1 MIVSWEKGRVDLRI
15 VIQDLVEDILNDFEG
30 ISFGEDTYISCYYI
44 GGSFCNNEYRRVSK
58 SRFFII
64 NIEFIDDYSYTL
76 DSSSEI
82 DSDGFFNIN
91 ITIFGREEP
100 EERQYLNR
108 DFVFAICM
116 EVMLYLGKEERM
128 KDRFVEGFLDS
139 EALKESICFASLMM
153 LEIMNVP
160 VYFTIMN
167 YCFKYYDDLEE
178 DGYNER
184 VNRVVTYFNNNSKKM
199 ILLETI

>member
-1 MIVSWEKGRVDLRI
+1 VNLRI

-76 DSSSEI
+76 DSSSEV

-100 EERQYLNR
+100 SERQDLNR
-108 DFVFAICM
+108 DFIFAICM
-116 EVMLYLGKEERM
+116 EVMLYLGKEGRM
-128 KDRFVEGFLDS
+128 KDRFVEGFSDS
-139 EALKESICFASLMM
+139 EALKESICFASLIM

>member
-100 EERQYLNR
+100 EERQDLNR